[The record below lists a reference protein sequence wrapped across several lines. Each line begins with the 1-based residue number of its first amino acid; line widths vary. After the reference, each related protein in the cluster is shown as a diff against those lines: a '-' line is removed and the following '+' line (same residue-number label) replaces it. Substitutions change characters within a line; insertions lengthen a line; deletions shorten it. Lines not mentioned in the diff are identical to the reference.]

1 MDNSRLNVIII
12 GQSTI
17 HDENF
22 NNTDLATRRRNNEHV
37 KVLNI
42 KSALQ

>member
-1 MDNSRLNVIII
+1 MNNSRLQVIII

-17 HDENF
+17 HNKNF
-22 NNTDLATRRRNNEHV
+22 NEIDLATSCNNEHV

-42 KSALQ
+42 KLVLQ